1 MVDRAGAAPQAQASL
16 RTRALKAGR
25 ELLEQGGVEALQ
37 LRVIAARIECGVASL
52 YYHFTDKEGLL
63 AALALEGY
71 WELNAALREALND
84 PRFPRPIDGVSS
96 AYLRFLRRN
105 LQLYALMHANELL
118 AGRDEVRRAEQEALR
133 SFEAALARDDRVE
146 PARVE
151 EIALVCWV
159 LGRGMGDLILTSGP
173 PDPRRAAEVI
183 EKVVRGFRFLL
194 SAEFVASPKPPSP

>member
-1 MVDRAGAAPQAQASL
+1 MDERADTPPSAQASL

-25 ELLEQGGVEALQ
+25 ELLEVGGVETLQ

-71 WELNAALREALND
+71 WELNAALRRALDD
-84 PRFPRPIDGVSS
+84 PRFPRPIDAVSS
-96 AYLRFLRRN
+96 AYLSFLRRN
-105 LQLYALMHANELL
+105 LQLYALMHANEVL
-118 AGRDEVRRAEQEALR
+118 AGRVEVRQAEQRALKI
-133 SFEAALARDDRVE
+133 FEAALARDERVPADR
-146 PARVE
+146 AQ

-173 PDPRRAAEVI
+173 PDPQRAGEVI
-183 EKVVRGFRFLL
+183 EKVVRGFSFLL
-194 SAEFVASPKPPSP
+194 SADFVAAPKPAP